1 MRSAVTP
8 RQAVWVP
15 PSTLFGMLGATE
27 YLGGPDGWG
36 GWDRNQ
42 EAGRVGP
49 DWGREV
55 ASVIV
60 HDVTLNRPGAVQC
73 HIVHIGG
80 GYGPGASCE
89 WRELR
94 FAWDVSAAIVGGL
107 DHETARRTGRK
118 AAGLVQSRSYVLWA
132 PRVRTYVLCGP
143 RAPWRSLTA
152 GAGVVGDGGS
162 TRLGGRWR
170 LAECAG
176 RAQAGAVA
184 VTMTRC
190 LRLATG
196 RSCLASSCR
205 SASDASAPGSPSSR
219 ATR

>member
-132 PRVRTYVLCGP
+132 PPSTHIRTLWPTGSMAEPHGRCRCG
-143 RAPWRSLTA
+143 
-152 GAGVVGDGGS
+152 G
-162 TRLGGRWR
+162 
-170 LAECAG
+170 
-176 RAQAGAVA
+176 
-184 VTMTRC
+184 
-190 LRLATG
+190 
-196 RSCLASSCR
+196 
-205 SASDASAPGSPSSR
+205 
-219 ATR
+219 